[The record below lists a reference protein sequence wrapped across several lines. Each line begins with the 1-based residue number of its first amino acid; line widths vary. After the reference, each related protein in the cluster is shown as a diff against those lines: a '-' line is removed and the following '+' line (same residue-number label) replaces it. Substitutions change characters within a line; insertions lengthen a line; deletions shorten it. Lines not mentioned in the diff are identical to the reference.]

1 MQARMKQLQELL
13 KKHAF
18 EYYTLD
24 APTISDAQYDTLIA
38 ELRDLEQKY
47 PEFKEADSITET
59 VGSKLA
65 TDLERVRHA
74 VPMLSLDNAFSEADL
89 WDFDRK
95 VRSVV
100 KDCRYVAE
108 LKIDGL
114 AMAIH
119 YEQGQFKQGIT
130 RGDGEYGEDVTHNVL
145 TIKSLPKTISEQRA
159 IEIRGEVYLSKA
171 QFATLNA
178 LREQQNL
185 APFAN
190 PRNAAAGS
198 IRMKDAKLTSQR
210 ALDAF
215 WYHVPAAL
223 ALGINSHYASLTWLK
238 SLGFSVNPDI
248 IQADSMAEVWDF
260 VQAMQAKR
268 YDLPYEIDG
277 IVVKVDD
284 LNQQVA
290 LGYTGR
296 APKWAIAYKFPAE
309 EKTTKLLA
317 IEVTVG
323 RTGRIT
329 PNARLAMVELAGTKV
344 SNAQLHNAGY
354 IEKNDI
360 RINDTVVVTKAGDII
375 PRVNSSIKELRDGT
389 QVPYE
394 FPKVCPRCF
403 QPLVRYPD
411 EADYFCLNNDCPAR
425 VTQSIIHFASRDMMD
440 IDGLGEKRVE
450 QFYAL
455 GFLTSLEDIYRL
467 KDYRDQLLALPGYK
481 ERSVDKLLTA
491 IEASKTQSLD
501 KYLAALGIRQVG
513 GNTSKVLADYYQ
525 SVERLLTATQAELAE
540 LPDIGP
546 ITAKLIWD
554 FLNHPANVKMMKT
567 LADLGVKPTYLVKT
581 TLESRF
587 TGLTMVITGT
597 FTSYDRKAL
606 TERLTA
612 LGAKVTSTVSSHT
625 DLVVY
630 GESAGSKLSKAQ
642 ALKINTMSEAELM
655 QELEQL

>member
-1 MQARMKQLQELL
+1 MLARMKQLQALL
-13 KKHAF
+13 KKHAY

-24 APTISDAQYDTLIA
+24 TPTISDAQYDTLLA

-47 PEFKEADSITET
+47 PEYKEADSITES
-59 VGSKLA
+59 VGSKLD

-95 VRSVV
+95 VRAVV
-100 KDCRYVAE
+100 KDCRYVVE

-114 AMAIH
+114 AMAIS

-145 TIKSLPKTISEQRA
+145 TIKSLPKIISDLRA

-185 APFAN
+185 AIFAN

-223 ALGINSHYASLTWLK
+223 ELGINSHYASLTWLK

-260 VQAMQAKR
+260 VQQMQAKR
-268 YDLPYEIDG
+268 HDLPYEIDG

-284 LNQQVA
+284 LNQQVE

-323 RTGRIT
+323 RTGRVT
-329 PNARLAMVELAGTKV
+329 PNARLATVELAGTKV
-344 SNAQLHNAGY
+344 SNAQLHNADY

-360 RINDTVVVTKAGDII
+360 RINDTVVVLKAGDII
-375 PRVNSSIKELRDGT
+375 PKVTGSIKELRDGS

-411 EADYFCLNNDCPAR
+411 EADYYCLNNDCPAR
-425 VTQSIIHFASRDMMD
+425 VTQSIIHFSSRDMMD

-450 QFYAL
+450 QFYSL

-467 KDYRDQLLALPGYK
+467 KGHREQLLALPGYK
-481 ERSVDKLLTA
+481 ERSVDKLLAA

-513 GNTSKVLADYYQ
+513 ANTSKVLADYYQ
-525 SVERLLTATQAELAE
+525 SIEQLLTATQTELAE

-546 ITAKLIWD
+546 ITAELIWD
-554 FLNHPANVKMMKT
+554 FLNHPANVRMIKT
-567 LADLGVKPTYLVKT
+567 LNELGVKPTYLVKT
-581 TLESRF
+581 TIESRF
-587 TGLTMVITGT
+587 SGLTMVITGT

-612 LGAKVTSTVSSHT
+612 LGAKVTSTVSSQT

-630 GESAGSKLSKAQ
+630 GASAGSKLSKAI
-642 ALKINTMSEAELM
+642 ALNVKTMSETELM
-655 QELEQL
+655 QELEKL